1 MKKLTLLLLIA
12 LPILLLTALPILA
25 TAQASPSSEKAAVV
39 QVVQQFFTTMQQRDT
54 ATAKNITL
62 TNCQLYS
69 IQQTKDSII
78 TRMRTFA
85 DFLQVVAQKQLSL
98 EEKMW
103 NPTVMVHNQLA
114 IVWAPYDFHLN
125 GKLTHCGIDV
135 FNLLKTSTGWKISGV
150 QYTVEPDACTVL
162 QKTN

>member
-1 MKKLTLLLLIA
+1 MKKLTF
-12 LPILLLTALPILA
+12 LLLTALPILA
-25 TAQASPSSEKAAVV
+25 VAQASESSEKAAVV

-62 TNCQLYS
+62 MNCQLYS
-69 IQQTKDSII
+69 VQQTKDSII
-78 TRMRTFA
+78 TRMRTLT
-85 DFLQVVAQKQLSL
+85 DFLQIVAQKQLSL
-98 EEKMW
+98 VEKIW
-103 NPTVMVHNQLA
+103 DPTVMLHNQLA

-135 FNLLKTSTGWKISGV
+135 FNLVKTNTGWKISGV
-150 QYTVEPDACTVL
+150 QYTVEPDACAAL